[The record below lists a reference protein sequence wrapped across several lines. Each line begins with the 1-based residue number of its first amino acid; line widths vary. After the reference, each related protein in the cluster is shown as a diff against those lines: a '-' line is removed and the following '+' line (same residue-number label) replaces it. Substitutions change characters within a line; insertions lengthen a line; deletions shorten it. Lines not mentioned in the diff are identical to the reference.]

1 MTVFVFLCV
10 LLMLSSLFSK
20 IPNANHVE
28 VALQTKAISS
38 SSPLWF
44 LLPIYTTTLLFELDT
59 ISHPEELAWQIL

>member
-1 MTVFVFLCV
+1 
-10 LLMLSSLFSK
+10 MLSSLFSK

-38 SSPLWF
+38 SSLLYVLLWF